1 MSIQSI
7 QLDHLY
13 PSPRNVRKTGGAS
26 IDALAASIHA
36 HGLLQNLTVSSAG
49 DDTYVVEAG
58 NRRLRAL
65 LHLAQAGHIATD
77 WPVPCQVLAADDER
91 SLAEASLAENVI
103 RHAMHPADEF
113 DAFARLVQDGLTV
126 GEISARFGQPE
137 LFVKQRLKLAN
148 VAPDILADYR
158 AGNATLEQMMALA
171 LTDDQAMQARIWN
184 GAKNAWQREPERLRN
199 QITAQETSTESRLGK
214 FVGLDAYEKAGG
226 SIRRDLFGEEAFM
239 QDAELLATLAQAKL
253 ERTAEKIAT
262 KEGWLWA
269 EARTDFDYSDE
280 RAFGKIYPTYKGSKE
295 TWTAEA
301 KATAGV
307 IVTIDYNGRTDIK
320 RGLVRPQD
328 RKAAATATGEKVSGG
343 KAKPAP
349 GELSFAAVQRLQAE
363 ATGILQAEIAELPR
377 TALALLA
384 AELAGRALYPS
395 HMLRDGSDSAQRQWV
410 HIQRE
415 HSGRMPG
422 NLRDVIPNST
432 AGKRFD
438 EAEKAWIARLPKKG
452 GELRAWL
459 LSQDLDV
466 VVELLAF
473 LTAREL
479 DPVDVAPGAKQ
490 GIVDLAEVA
499 MIDLS
504 AHWAISTEWLATLP
518 KAVVIALAKDAGAS
532 DVALTQ
538 LAKCPKATLPAEALP
553 HFTAGWLPPPLRC
566 RPLPKPKKATPA
578 KKQTAPI
585 KATKKAAAKKSTA
598 KKVKKAPP
606 KKVTK
611 ARAK

>member
-65 LHLAQAGHIATD
+65 LQLAHAGHLATD
-77 WPVPCQVLAADDER
+77 WPVPCQILAADDER

-184 GAKNAWQREPERLRN
+184 GAKNAWQREPDRLRN
-199 QITAQETSTESRLGK
+199 QITAQETSTESRMGK

-269 EARTDFDYSDE
+269 EVRTDFDYSDE

-295 TWTAEA
+295 TWTAES

-307 IVTIDYNGRTDIK
+307 IVTIDYNGRADIK
-320 RGLVRPQD
+320 RGLVRAQD
-328 RKAAATATGEKVSGG
+328 RKAATATGGEVSGG
-343 KAKPAP
+343 KTRPERKP
-349 GELSFAAVQRLQAE
+349 GEMPFAAVQRLQAD
-363 ATGILQAEIAELPR
+363 ATGIARAEIAGMPR

-384 AELAGRALYPS
+384 SELAGQVFYD
-395 HMLRDGSDSAQRQWV
+395 HGDCGSAQRRWV
-410 HIQRE
+410 HIQRN
-415 HSGRMPG
+415 HSDRMPG
-422 NLRDVIPNST
+422 NLRDVIPQSAAGRRFT
-432 AGKRFD
+432 AI
-438 EAEKAWIARLPKKG
+438 EQAWQARLPKKKA
-452 GELRAWL
+452 ELRDWL

-479 DPVDVAPGAKQ
+479 DLVDVAPGAKQ

-504 AHWAISTEWLATLP
+504 AHWAISAEWLATLP

-578 KKQTAPI
+578 KKQAAPI

-598 KKVKKAPP
+598 KKVKKAPA
-606 KKVTK
+606 KKAAKV
-611 ARAK
+611 RAK